1 MEEKETGAMI
11 RTSSGYPMSS
21 LESGSK
27 RSDKINPLSP
37 ISPRNSPRNSPDHG
51 RLHDRDDSIQRKRF
65 EHKIQLE
72 NLELENNYHSCCL
85 GNTDKR
91 LLEYISKNV
100 VIIASLL
107 FSMSMLIF
115 DAINKNE
122 CNPLQS
128 VYTSII
134 MLIIGLYINPDPDS
148 KS

>member
-1 MEEKETGAMI
+1 MEEKETGIM
-11 RTSSGYPMSS
+11 
-21 LESGSK
+21 L
-27 RSDKINPLSP
+27 
-37 ISPRNSPRNSPDHG
+37 SPRNNS
-51 RLHDRDDSIQRKRF
+51 IERKRI

-72 NLELENNYHSCCL
+72 NQEIENNYHSCCL

-107 FSMSMLIF
+107 FSMGMLIF
-115 DAINKNE
+115 DAVRENE

-128 VYTSII
+128 IYTSII

-148 KS
+148 KKP